1 MDYWLNIKKQID
13 CNDNKFTFGRTQEVQ
28 ERYIRFKSNISNI
41 YNHLIETLFN
51 KNENLVFKEN
61 DFPYQ
66 FEDQENI
73 LHYLIWINP
82 SNKKKINARNINKF
96 LSDKILS
103 LDLDILDYILFK
115 NNSVNKS
122 VETIEHYHVLFLVK

>member
-1 MDYWLNIKKQID
+1 MNGFKQDNPVDYRKKP
-13 CNDNKFTFGRTQEVQ
+13 NAEFTLSDSDKATLIQEVQ

-82 SNKKKINARNINKF
+82 SNKKK
-96 LSDKILS
+96 
-103 LDLDILDYILFK
+103 
-115 NNSVNKS
+115 
-122 VETIEHYHVLFLVK
+122 